1 MNKKPT
7 MILGIFLLNCLW
19 LPVIIASIFFI
30 VGGVITPAVALIAL
44 VVAIIINIALYKEH
58 KKEIIIL
65 CLIGI
70 CIVVIS
76 ILVCG
81 YSFDWGYDSNTYH
94 KSVAGLL
101 ADGWNPLKMTFY
113 EFASKYNFLQDIT
126 EPWYDSYPKA
136 TEIFQAVIYSLTN
149 NIEMGKAYNII
160 SIFSAF
166 FICYSYIDEIKY
178 LKKIDSIFLSIIC
191 AMNPVILI
199 QSLTAYNDG
208 FLWELVLLFGV
219 ALVYITL
226 ENTGKYKDLS
236 FYIIFATVSLGLNVK
251 YSGLLFFGMLGISI
265 FLYEIYKVLSG
276 KMQTDNLRQHF
287 WVLLGAVL
295 SGLLIIGSNSYIIN
309 IFRHGNP
316 LYVMV
321 GKGAIDIITPQTPID
336 LVDKP
341 GAVQFL
347 MSLFSKAGGS
357 GQGAGFDLKV
367 PFTFSREELSMV
379 TRVDTRLGGWGVL
392 FSGIILI
399 CIPIIFFLTKRFWKV
414 YHEGICVSILVF
426 SLIVLQIIFVPGMFW
441 ARYFCM
447 IFYMPVYTVLLCLLY
462 YRRNNKKIF
471 KRIAIVVILLYIAN
485 LIPAGLK
492 NIKVLSNFSSIEQEV
507 LKLQKI
513 DQESDVV
520 FEKSLWFGRFY
531 NLIDYGIT
539 DFEFAKEDSETIQY
553 NMVFSQEYGILYS
566 EKKLY

>member
-1 MNKKPT
+1 
-7 MILGIFLLNCLW
+7 
-19 LPVIIASIFFI
+19 
-30 VGGVITPAVALIAL
+30 
-44 VVAIIINIALYKEH
+44 
-58 KKEIIIL
+58 
-65 CLIGI
+65 
-70 CIVVIS
+70 
-76 ILVCG
+76 
-81 YSFDWGYDSNTYH
+81 
-94 KSVAGLL
+94 
-101 ADGWNPLKMTFY
+101 
-113 EFASKYNFLQDIT
+113 
-126 EPWYDSYPKA
+126 
-136 TEIFQAVIYSLTN
+136 
-149 NIEMGKAYNII
+149 
-160 SIFSAF
+160 
-166 FICYSYIDEIKY
+166 
-178 LKKIDSIFLSIIC
+178 
-191 AMNPVILI
+191 MNPVILI

-347 MSLFSKAGGS
+347 MALFSKAGGS

-426 SLIVLQIIFVPGMFW
+426 SLMVLQIIFVPGMFW

>member
-367 PFTFSREELSMV
+367 PFTFIREELSMV

-426 SLIVLQIIFVPGMFW
+426 SLMVLQIIFVPGMFW

-520 FEKSLWFGRFY
+520 FEKSLWFGRLY

>member
-226 ENTGKYKDLS
+226 ENTGKYKELS

-347 MSLFSKAGGS
+347 MALFSKAGGS

-426 SLIVLQIIFVPGMFW
+426 SLMVLQIIFVPGMFW

>member
-236 FYIIFATVSLGLNVK
+236 FHIIFATVSLG
-251 YSGLLFFGMLGISI
+251 
-265 FLYEIYKVLSG
+265 
-276 KMQTDNLRQHF
+276 
-287 WVLLGAVL
+287 
-295 SGLLIIGSNSYIIN
+295 
-309 IFRHGNP
+309 
-316 LYVMV
+316 
-321 GKGAIDIITPQTPID
+321 
-336 LVDKP
+336 
-341 GAVQFL
+341 
-347 MSLFSKAGGS
+347 
-357 GQGAGFDLKV
+357 
-367 PFTFSREELSMV
+367 
-379 TRVDTRLGGWGVL
+379 
-392 FSGIILI
+392 
-399 CIPIIFFLTKRFWKV
+399 
-414 YHEGICVSILVF
+414 
-426 SLIVLQIIFVPGMFW
+426 
-441 ARYFCM
+441 
-447 IFYMPVYTVLLCLLY
+447 
-462 YRRNNKKIF
+462 
-471 KRIAIVVILLYIAN
+471 
-485 LIPAGLK
+485 
-492 NIKVLSNFSSIEQEV
+492 
-507 LKLQKI
+507 
-513 DQESDVV
+513 
-520 FEKSLWFGRFY
+520 
-531 NLIDYGIT
+531 
-539 DFEFAKEDSETIQY
+539 
-553 NMVFSQEYGILYS
+553 
-566 EKKLY
+566 